1 MLLEVWEF
9 LTHLGFLESMKTGN
23 ELTICDGISGSVVH
37 LCN

>member
-23 ELTICDGISGSVVH
+23 ELTICDGYQWVSGSSM
-37 LCN
+37 